1 MYKTSRWDCDDF
13 YRGKRKCQLHDRK
26 TEHFKAL
33 TKSCHTSAIVDHITP
48 IIGQSDTQHKVT
60 MSYYY
65 SSPPGWDASPSQD
78 TQHKVTMSYYYSSP
92 PGWDASPSQD
102 TQHKVTMSY
111 YYSSPPGWDASSLQD
126 TQHKVTWSITTPS
139 WMGYLTITGNQF
151 SIKWLGELLVP
162 LNRM

>member
-33 TKSCHTSAIVDHITP
+33 TKSCHTSAIADHITP

-65 SSPPGWDASPSQD
+65 SSPPGWNASSL
-78 TQHKVTMSYYYSSP
+78 
-92 PGWDASPSQD
+92 QD

-139 WMGYLTITGNQF
+139 WMGCLTITGNQF
-151 SIKWLGELLVP
+151 CIKWLGELLVP
-162 LNRM
+162 RTGCIPSIHKVVLLSTIRLSIIS